1 MNPQA
6 DYENLI
12 TPKNIMSTRPRPA
25 SSLPKP
31 PATLA
36 PTATIADTAVLTGK
50 HPVTVQAGTIL
61 HPRARLVSTHG
72 PVTVGEGCVV
82 SERAIVGVAP
92 PEAGAEVA
100 ATVLRRDVV
109 LEPAAVVE
117 AGAQVG
123 EGSVLEAGSRVGA
136 GAVLGKVG
144 CFPKFGDQNNV
155 SIAVQCILRINML
168 DGLVLDP

>member
-1 MNPQA
+1 MRNELFHVSQASSPTLIAPQ
-6 DYENLI
+6 
-12 TPKNIMSTRPRPA
+12 PIMSSRPRPA

-50 HPVTVQAGTIL
+50 HPVIIQAEAVL

-72 PVTVGEGCVV
+72 PVTVGEGCIV
-82 SERAIVGVAP
+82 SERGVVGAAP
-92 PEAGAEVA
+92 PEATADLA
-100 ATVLRRDVV
+100 ATTLGRDVV

-123 EGSVLEAGSRVGA
+123 EGSMLEAGSRVGA

-144 CFPKFGDQNNV
+144 CFPM
-155 SIAVQCILRINML
+155 SSHTRSPA
-168 DGLVLDP
+168 